1 MRAHLNPFIQARL
14 IHMRG
19 EDLRVWLPAV
29 GLLVRHI
36 ALVITAI
43 IILSVFGDRSEA
55 EKVAAMLL
63 AALLLLGVILSVVI
77 EIRRRQAISKL

>member
-1 MRAHLNPFIQARL
+1 M
-14 IHMRG
+14 
-19 EDLRVWLPAV
+19 RVWLPAV